1 VYGQE
6 STEKEL
12 ESVRDHAEASAK
24 EAVPADTAK
33 KPAKEPKPEKQ
44 DKPKP
49 VFAEG
54 PRRFFEFGIDA
65 GAGLAN
71 NFIGVGDILKQH
83 IVLDLNK
90 LGDKVRDDT
99 GVSLDFDMALT
110 PFFLNMNAGDHWGFG
125 ISTNVEGGIHV
136 NLPKSLFTLIS
147 EGNLKNHSNG
157 GDITA
162 WGSVFADTRVD
173 IHARISKLNKLK
185 ISIIPA
191 MYVPLV
197 YIPKSSIHY
206 QLDADDDLSVSTSGE
221 INVYSAFSLE
231 DIGVDATSILN
242 AKGFDISL
250 EAEYPIFPILDVG
263 ATVTHI
269 PLVAAVLNNRMN
281 IVLPEFNINS
291 SEILDTGT
299 INTDFDLKREYESD
313 VSYSVRRPLRFDF
326 YAFYKPLKSNMLVL
340 KPNIGFTLLTPA
352 EKPYF
357 NWGIDARLNLLHF
370 YKSFDNAYLFSVH
383 LGTGLEET
391 LWKHRLGFALNLR
404 AFELDVE
411 AGLRSQEFADS
422 FKLHGLNIAVG
433 LRFGW

>member
-6 STEKEL
+6 STEEQL
-12 ESVRDHAEASAK
+12 ESVRDYAEASAK
-24 EAVPADTAK
+24 EAVPADTAE
-33 KPAKEPKPEKQ
+33 KPAKEPKPQKQ

-54 PRRFFEFGIDA
+54 PRRFFEFGLDA
-65 GAGLAN
+65 GTGLAN
-71 NFIGVGDILKQH
+71 NFISVGDILKQH
-83 IVLDLNK
+83 IVLDLND
-90 LGDKVRDDT
+90 LDDKVHES
-99 GVSLDFDMALT
+99 GVSLDFDIAAT
-110 PFFLNMNAGDHWGFG
+110 PFFLNINARDHWGFG
-125 ISTNVEGGIHV
+125 ISANVEGGIHA
-136 NLPKSLFTLIS
+136 NLPESLFILIS
-147 EGNLKNHSNG
+147 KGNLEQHSNG
-157 GDITA
+157 GEITA
-162 WGSVFADTRVD
+162 WGGVFADTRVD

-185 ISIIPA
+185 IGITPA

-206 QLDADDDLSVSTSGE
+206 QLDAEDELQVHTSGK
-221 INVYSAFSLE
+221 IDVYSPFSLDDME
-231 DIGVDATSILN
+231 VDATSILN

-250 EAEYPIFPILDVG
+250 EAEYPILPILDVG
-263 ATVTHI
+263 GTVTHI
-269 PLVAAVLNNRMN
+269 PLVSAVLNNRMYM
-281 IVLPEFNINS
+281 VLPDFNINS

-299 INTDFDLKREYESD
+299 INTDYDLEYQYESD

-340 KPNIGFTLLTPA
+340 KPNIGFTLLTPKG
-352 EKPYF
+352 KPYF

-391 LWKHRLGFALNLR
+391 LWKHRLGFALNFR
-404 AFELDVE
+404 AFELDLE
-411 AGLRSQEFADS
+411 AGLRSQEFVNS
-422 FKLHGLNIAVG
+422 FKLNGLNIAVG